1 MTAVEEPT
9 GKRPPLWP
17 SLLIAAVP
25 AIYLPFNWIVR
36 HHSVP
41 FDFTIFFAPVYIA
54 LAFGVI
60 WPVLVG
66 LQAIAWAS
74 ARRPRL
80 WRYRVA
86 VVVFLVSAPCSRWV
100 VRMELDEIR
109 AKHAEDARM
118 AELHKQSG
126 AQESA
131 ALQAIAAKGVLA
143 FTEPLQ
149 GAEAGVLD
157 RYIYDHALTPEELRR
172 MSEQYQEPMVMNE
185 LAQKKNSPPEAL
197 KILFAKAMNE
207 RSTATPWTS
216 QWIEHT
222 LDNVGRN
229 ASTPADVL
237 VKMVE
242 SDDRAARTAALANPN
257 LPKAAKISYLDG
269 ACEFHEA
276 EMRYAAQDPDTPPKV
291 LECLSTK
298 PGGALAVA
306 RNPHTPIRV
315 LETLTHSDQDSIK
328 KAAQANLAKHE
339 ALPQ

>member
-1 MTAVEEPT
+1 MKAAAEATE
-9 GKRPPLWP
+9 KRPPLWP

-25 AIYLPFNWIVR
+25 ATYLPFNWIVR

-60 WPVLVG
+60 WPVVVG
-66 LQAIAWAS
+66 LQAIAWPS
-74 ARRPRL
+74 ALRPRL

-86 VVVFLVSAPCSRWV
+86 VVLFLVSAGCSVPV
-100 VRMELDEIR
+100 VNRELYELR
-109 AKHAEDARM
+109 AKRAEDARM
-118 AELHKQSG
+118 AEWHKQSG
-126 AQESA
+126 AQYSA
-131 ALQAIAAKGVLA
+131 AQQAIAVKGVLA
-143 FTEPLQ
+143 FPEPLQ

-157 RYIYDHALTPEELRR
+157 RYIYDHALTPEDLQR
-172 MSEQYQEPMVMNE
+172 MSEHYQEPMVLNE
-185 LAQKKNSPPEAL
+185 LAQKKNCPPEAL
-197 KILFAKAMNE
+197 EILFTKAMNE
-207 RSTATPWTS
+207 RSTATPWS
-216 QWIEHT
+216 SVWIEQT
-222 LDNVGRN
+222 LDHVGRN
-229 ASTPADVL
+229 ANTPADVL

-242 SDDRAARTAALANPN
+242 SDDRAARTAALANPS
-257 LPKAAKISYLDG
+257 LPKAAKISYLSA

-276 EMRYAAQDPDTPPKV
+276 EMRYAAQNPDTPPEV

-315 LETLTHSDQDSIK
+315 LESLTHSDQDSIK
-328 KAAQANLAKHE
+328 KAARENLAKHE